1 MHNLLFFLL
10 QILNITG
17 WQLFFSASAIIISII
32 MGAWRIDKSRKK
44 DFKDE
49 IDKKADMTLVVSE
62 LETRDEKIN
71 TIAAKL
77 KGHEKSNDSQFMG
90 IRETLEEIQ
99 TQLEYSN
106 KKSDDIMKI
115 LINKNNSK

>member
-49 IDKKADMTLVVSE
+49 IDKKADVTIMKSE
-62 LETRDEKIN
+62 LKTRDEKIN
-71 TIAAKL
+71 TIAVQL
-77 KGHEKSNDSQFMG
+77 EGHEKSNDSQFG
-90 IRETLEEIQ
+90 SIRETLEEIHS
-99 TQLEYSN
+99 QLEYSN
-106 KKSDDIMKI
+106 RKSDDIMKI
-115 LINKNNSK
+115 LINNK